1 MKKPYHN
8 KKDSIDLTLL
18 SQYGLITVLLAIWLP
33 LPFLNFDDHHDGL
46 ILSTVRLTK
55 TALIQGGEYPFN
67 QYGPFWIIPF
77 VLLSLL
83 IPNAYL
89 FLGVRFLT
97 VFFYIISAFLLWK
110 IARLFLDKK
119 LANVVVI
126 LFLGSQPFITEYGSS
141 LVPWPSAV
149 VMPFILA
156 ITYFGLLQI
165 TETDVTINSSK
176 MPIYIG
182 LLLPPI
188 IFSRIQ
194 VGIFLAVTSLVLM
207 NYSKQK
213 FKFLKIFIGFFFSS
227 FVIVLYLFHTDW
239 LGSALYDQIVFGFTY
254 LLADKST
261 FPIPIF
267 TFFGILLFLLT
278 FIFGPKV
285 LRKFQIHKFR
295 SMLLST
301 LFISFLIFASIFFL
315 IHQRSISPLAALVIF
330 TRRFWISL
338 GIASLLF
345 LCVKMLRIWS
355 MRTQGSDNFKKFPT
369 SLLFLLLFAVSFQS
383 QVYPLFDQMHFWWGS
398 PLTFLIV
405 IITLKDTFG
414 NTNLRL
420 VSKSS
425 TIFLA
430 VCLLLA
436 SILIPWTTQL
446 SSPKKA
452 LPNQIGLNL
461 FAAPQNSQEEIEL
474 QEFFAKNINKGA
486 KVLNLCD
493 DSNIFFESDR
503 YVSAS
508 RFFIFW
514 GEQMSHA
521 PRIFRSFLESKPD
534 FVLTCGLTH
543 APSLRFRQEIM
554 QQLILN
560 NFINQK
566 AYPAEHTSENNRIWR
581 IYRVLEKP

>member
-1 MKKPYHN
+1 MKKLDRN
-8 KKDSIDLTLL
+8 KKDSTDLTLR

-67 QYGPFWIIPF
+67 QYGPFWAIPF
-77 VLLSLL
+77 VFLSLL
-83 IPNAYL
+83 VPNAYL
-89 FLGVRFLT
+89 FLGIRFLT
-97 VFFYIISAFLLWK
+97 VFFYMISAFLLWK

-126 LFLGSQPFITEYGSS
+126 LFLGSQPFVTEYGSS

-149 VMPFILA
+149 VMPFILS
-156 ITYFGLLQI
+156 ITYFGLLQV
-165 TETDVTINSSK
+165 TETDMKLNLSN

-182 LLLPPI
+182 LLIPPI
-188 IFSRIQ
+188 IYSRIQ
-194 VGIFLAVTSLVLM
+194 AGILLTAVSVALLY
-207 NYSKQK
+207 YSKQK
-213 FKFLKIFIGFFFSS
+213 HKFLKIFIGFFLSN
-227 FVIVLYLFHTDW
+227 FVIMVYLLQTGWLDSAFYDQLVFGSTYLF
-239 LGSALYDQIVFGFTY
+239 
-254 LLADKST
+254 ADKST
-261 FPIPIF
+261 FPKPIF

-278 FIFGPKV
+278 FIFGPKF
-285 LRKFQIHKFR
+285 LRKFQTHKSR
-295 SMLLST
+295 NILQIY
-301 LFISFLIFASIFFL
+301 LFISFFIFASIFFL
-315 IHQRSISPLAALVIF
+315 IHQRSISPLIATVIF

-345 LCVKMLRIWS
+345 LCAKVLWVWS
-355 MRTQGSDNFKKFPT
+355 MRTQGSDDFKKFPT
-369 SLLFLLLFAVSFQS
+369 SLLFLLLFAVGMQS
-383 QVYPLFDQMHFWWGS
+383 QVFPLFDQMHFWWGS
-398 PLTFLIV
+398 PLTFLVV
-405 IITLKDTFG
+405 ILTLKNTFA
-414 NTNLRL
+414 NTNLYL
-420 VSKSS
+420 VSKSR
-425 TIFLA
+425 TIFLG

-436 SILIPWTTQL
+436 SILIPWISQL
-446 SSPKKA
+446 SSPKIA
-452 LPNQIGLNL
+452 IPSQIGLNL
-461 FAAPQNSQEEIEL
+461 FVAPQKSQEGTDL
-474 QEFFAKNINKGA
+474 QQFFANNINKGA

-503 YVSAS
+503 YISAS

-521 PRIFRSFLESKPD
+521 PRIFQSFLESKPD

-554 QQLILN
+554 QQLILK

-566 AYPAEHTSENNRIWR
+566 VYPAEHTSENNRIWR